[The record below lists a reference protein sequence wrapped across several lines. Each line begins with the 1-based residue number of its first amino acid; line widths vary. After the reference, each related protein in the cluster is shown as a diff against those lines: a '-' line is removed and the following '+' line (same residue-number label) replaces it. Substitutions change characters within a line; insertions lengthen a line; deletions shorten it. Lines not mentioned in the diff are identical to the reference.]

1 MRLEEVLQRKP
12 WLLPFIVAVSLGYR
26 RPGEIA
32 RVLGVSRRLAASGI
46 YALRRLGLMDVHSVP
61 CVIKWGRFYIA
72 RAGSMY
78 VVAKLRQRSVKAYTV
93 PVYVKVEDS
102 SGRLAYRVRIVRKAI
117 EVGEKLGD
125 CRDDG

>member
-46 YALRRLGLMDVHSVP
+46 YALRRLRLMDVDSVP
-61 CVIKWGRFYIA
+61 CVVKWGRFYVT
-72 RAGSMY
+72 RAGAVY
-78 VVAKLRQRSVKAYTV
+78 VVAKVRQRRVKAYTI
-93 PVYVKVEDS
+93 PIHVKVEGS
-102 SGRLAYRVRIVRKAI
+102 SGRLAYRARIVQKAL
-117 EVGEKLGD
+117 EMGEKLGG